1 MSAGTAGGKE
11 KAMTMQELA
20 GQVDERMARGDW
32 PGAEALLRQHRAR
45 AEAERNEERAL
56 ALCSEPMGLYR
67 QWGREKSFQDVLER
81 TMVLLETVRPEP
93 VSRGTI
99 LINAATGLAAFGG
112 NRRALA
118 LFQEAWHCY
127 RTRLEPGDRRL
138 AALFNNMAAALQAL
152 GETEKAEE
160 YMRWALAVLALG
172 PLGPD
177 TATTWVNLAQLQAG
191 RPDGAGA
198 AAECLERAMEC
209 LDDPE
214 LVWDGYYAHTA
225 RKCAWGLCAL
235 GRRDLARELEER
247 AAILVEGT

>member
-1 MSAGTAGGKE
+1 M
-11 KAMTMQELA
+11 
-20 GQVDERMARGDW
+20 
-32 PGAEALLRQHRAR
+32 
-45 AEAERNEERAL
+45 
-56 ALCSEPMGLYR
+56 
-67 QWGREKSFQDVLER
+67 
-81 TMVLLETVRPEP
+81 
-93 VSRGTI
+93 
-99 LINAATGLAAFGG
+99 
-112 NRRALA
+112 
-118 LFQEAWHCY
+118 
-127 RTRLEPGDRRL
+127 
-138 AALFNNMAAALQAL
+138 FNNMAAALQAL

-225 RKCAWGLCAL
+225 RKCAGAFAAL

-247 AAILVEGT
+247 AAIIVEGT